1 MATPRPQPRRD
12 PMAVRC
18 ALVSTLALLGCLVAA
33 GSLRA
38 VLGLV
43 WVVCAIAAMAL
54 EWRARRDR

>member
-1 MATPRPQPRRD
+1 
-12 PMAVRC
+12 MAVRC